1 MDRKKN
7 PFTLAFG
14 MKPKQFVPRYQQ
26 MDEIVDTFNSEYP
39 SSTVYMLSG
48 VRGSGKTVMMTSIAE
63 ELRENK
69 EWIVIGLNVNRDIL
83 KSLAARLHDEPVLK
97 PFILEAKIDLSLLGI
112 GVSIE
117 KSNKISDV
125 ENAIIQLLKII
136 KKRKKKVLITIDDVS
151 NNEAMRAFCSAF
163 TIFISEGYP
172 IYLLMT
178 GIYENIFELQNEKTL
193 TFLFRAPRIEM
204 TSLNIGAIAD
214 SYQSVFKIEDKKALE
229 MAHKTKGYSYAF
241 QVLGYMTWLYS
252 EESDKQIEKRVSDY
266 LGEYSYSKIWYELSE
281 KDKEVVSII
290 ANNDL
295 DTVKDI
301 RDEMKLESNAFSVYR
316 SRLMRKGVLISRG
329 YGKLEFALPYF
340 KEFVLNQYE

>member
-26 MDEIVDTFNSEYP
+26 MDEIIDTFNSEYP
-39 SSTVYMLSG
+39 SSHFYMISGLSG
-48 VRGSGKTVMMTSIAE
+48 AGKTVMMACAAE

-69 EWIVIGLNVNRDIL
+69 DWIVIGLNVNRDIL
-83 KSLAARLHDEPVLK
+83 KSLAARLYDEPVLK
-97 PFILEAKIDLSLLGI
+97 TFILDAKIDLSLLGI

-117 KSNKISDV
+117 NSNKISDV

-136 KKRKKKVLITIDDVS
+136 KKLKKKVLITIDDVS

-214 SYQSVFKIEDKKALE
+214 SYKSVFGIDDKKALE

-241 QVLGYMTWLYS
+241 QV
-252 EESDKQIEKRVSDY
+252 
-266 LGEYSYSKIWYELSE
+266 
-281 KDKEVVSII
+281 
-290 ANNDL
+290 
-295 DTVKDI
+295 
-301 RDEMKLESNAFSVYR
+301 
-316 SRLMRKGVLISRG
+316 
-329 YGKLEFALPYF
+329 
-340 KEFVLNQYE
+340 